1 MSQQLP
7 ICAGVPL
14 HPVQFRLAA
23 TAVRISCACCVL
35 LMLYAATGVAQ
46 AQETRMQ
53 NSFAAPRLNTSN
65 VNLDD
70 RHTDSLRRSLDDTR
84 LNNSNQYERRR
95 LTADERTTLRREL
108 RESLKDVYN
117 TPSR

>member
-1 MSQQLP
+1 MSQH
-7 ICAGVPL
+7 ITTCAGDSL
-14 HPVQFRLAA
+14 QPVQLRLAA
-23 TAVRISCACCVL
+23 SAVRISCACCVL
-35 LMLYAATGVAQ
+35 LMLYAASGMAH
-46 AQETRMQ
+46 AQETRLQ
-53 NSFAAPRLNTSN
+53 NSFAAPRLTTSSAS
-65 VNLDD
+65 LDD
-70 RHTDSLRRSLDDTR
+70 RHPDSLRRSLDDTR

>member
-1 MSQQLP
+1 M
-7 ICAGVPL
+7 
-14 HPVQFRLAA
+14 QFRLAA
-23 TAVRISCACCVL
+23 SAVRISCACCVL
-35 LMLYAATGVAQ
+35 LVLYAATGVAQ

-53 NSFAAPRLNTSN
+53 NSFTAPRLTTSN
-65 VNLDD
+65 VNLND
-70 RHTDSLRRSLDDTR
+70 RQTDSLRRSLDDTR
-84 LNNSNQYERRR
+84 LNNYSNRYERRR